1 TRARAFVLAT
11 VGRSVHVPNDLST
24 ELFRGC
30 FRSSYSRCYFSI
42 WFQCFDLGHAAVI
55 LSDIKRLDFA
65 RVLVKGDVRI
75 LQDLAVLMSLRP
87 IQRQR
92 SFTWHF
98 PAASLVGIAP
108 EEDIHVRVKTSSHL
122 LSVPATRRA
131 NNTGSTR

>member
-1 TRARAFVLAT
+1 YLLFHRSAVGIRDQRVQRRFNATVRTRARAFVLAT

-42 WFQCFDLGHAAVI
+42 WFQCFDLGHAAVT
-55 LSDIKRLDFA
+55 LSDINRLDFA

-87 IQRQR
+87 IQR
-92 SFTWHF
+92 
-98 PAASLVGIAP
+98 
-108 EEDIHVRVKTSSHL
+108 
-122 LSVPATRRA
+122 
-131 NNTGSTR
+131 